1 MCTSGIF
8 ASTPTNAP
16 AVTAASSNGG
26 DDLLA
31 GLFGDSTPTAPAAST
46 AASSYG
52 GLDDLFGSV
61 AITTPPAATAAQ
73 FPPAVVWQ
81 GNGITVTFHYSR
93 VDSNPKLLSVVAHFT
108 STVAVSS
115 FEFQVA
121 VPKYLKLAMK
131 TPSAKALPANGAA
144 VTQGIDIENS
154 MQGEKKIMV
163 RVKINFTIDGQAL
176 SQTAQIDT
184 FPV

>member
-8 ASTPTNAP
+8 ASTPSNAP
-16 AVTAASSNGG
+16 ASTAASSNGG

-31 GLFGDSTPTAPAAST
+31 GLFGDSSPTAPAAST
-46 AASSYG
+46 AYG
-52 GLDDLFGSV
+52 GLDDLFSSV
-61 AITTPPAATAAQ
+61 AITPPAAAANQ

-93 VDSNPKLLSVVAHFT
+93 VDSNPKLLTVLAHFT

-131 TPSAKALPANGAA
+131 TPSAKALLANGAA